1 MARVCVVGA
10 GVIGLTVAYELARAG
25 HRVEVLADR
34 TAQESVS
41 AVAGALWFPYA
52 IDSSPATLTQLST
65 SLERFRRLADRP
77 ETGIA
82 LREGLLLERHPDTPR
97 DWMRVVTGYASVPPA
112 ALPTGATAGF
122 RLTLPMVD
130 TPRYLDWLRRVGAEA
145 GVRHRRATVGDLA
158 EVTTGVDAV
167 VVAAGLRS
175 AALLGDDDT
184 GYPVRGQVV
193 RLANPGLREWLLDD
207 DNPIGMTYV
216 LPRPHDIVC
225 GGTADVGALD
235 TECDPA
241 VEAAILQRCVALVP
255 ELAGLP
261 VLSRAVGLRPGR
273 PAVRVEALPGWS
285 VPVVT
290 CYGHGGAGVTASWG
304 SAAAVVDLLTD
315 LPADLPVG
323 G

>member
-1 MARVCVVGA
+1 MARVCVVGG
-10 GVIGLTVAYELARAG
+10 GVIGLTVAYELAGAG

-52 IDSSPATLTQLST
+52 IDNSSATSTQLGT

-77 ETGIA
+77 ETGVV

-97 DWMRVVTGYASVPPA
+97 DWMRVVAGYTPVAAA

-130 TPRYLDWLRRVGAEA
+130 TPRYLDWLRRVGVEA
-145 GVRHRRATVGDLA
+145 GVRHRQATVNDLA

-193 RLANPGLREWLLDD
+193 RLANRGLREWLLDD

-216 LPRPHDIVC
+216 LPRQHDIVC

-235 TECDPA
+235 TGCDPA
-241 VEAAILQRCVALVP
+241 VEAAILERCIALVP

-261 VLSRAVGLRPGR
+261 ILSRAVGLRPGR
-273 PAVRVEALPGWS
+273 PAVRVEVLRGWS

-304 SAAAVVDLLTD
+304 SAAAVAELLADLLAD
-315 LPADLPVG
+315 LPAG